1 SLIDEIAFQTNL
13 LALNAGVEAARAGD
27 AGRGFAVVAAEV
39 RALAQRSADASGEIR
54 TLIATSAAQVARGVE
69 LVERAGEALQSIGQR
84 VAAVDDL
91 AGGMASASRHQADRL
106 AEVRQALAQ
115 LDEITQQ
122 NAAMTEQATAASRQ
136 LANEAETLA
145 RQIAGFRFD
154 ETDAQP
160 ESQARRAA

>member
-1 SLIDEIAFQTNL
+1 M
-13 LALNAGVEAARAGD
+13 
-27 AGRGFAVVAAEV
+27 
-39 RALAQRSADASGEIR
+39 
-54 TLIATSAAQVARGVE
+54 ARGVE
-69 LVERAGEALQSIGQR
+69 LVQRTGEALHSIGVR

-91 AGGMASASRHQADRL
+91 AGGMATASRHQADRL
-106 AEVRQALAQ
+106 AEVRQALGQ

-154 ETDAQP
+154 QADVAQT
-160 ESQARRAA
+160 SRSRRAA